1 MPRFAANLSFMFS
14 EEESLLDRFA
24 AARAAGFSA
33 VEYMFPYEE
42 EPDAIRAQ
50 LDEHELE
57 QVLFNL
63 PAGDWGAGDRGT
75 ACDPDRVDE
84 FREGVERAREY
95 ARALECERINCL
107 AGLRL
112 EERSFEEQWEVL
124 VENVRHAAQALG
136 EDGRTLLVEPVN
148 SYDVAGFL
156 IPYTED
162 VVRLLDEVDAPNL
175 RLQYDFYHAQKMEGN
190 LCERFD
196 ELLDRIAHVQIADN
210 PGRHQPGT
218 GEIDYAFVFE
228 HIDGSGY
235 DGWVGLEYAPDGDTR
250 SSLAWVDK
258 YGLKL

>member
-1 MPRFAANLSFMFS
+1 MTKFAANLSFMFS
-14 EEESLLDRFA
+14 EQESLLDRFD
-24 AARAAGFSA
+24 AAREAGFGA

-42 EPDAIRAQ
+42 DAEAIRSK
-50 LDEHELE
+50 LDENGLE

-63 PAGDWGAGDRGT
+63 PAGDWSAGDRGT
-75 ACDPDRVDE
+75 ACDPDRIDE
-84 FREGVERAREY
+84 FREGVEQAREY
-95 ARALECERINCL
+95 ARALECQRINCL

-112 EERSFEEQWEVL
+112 EGPSYDEQWEVL
-124 VENVRHAAQALG
+124 VDNVRHAAGALA

-148 SYDVAGFL
+148 SYDVAGFF

-162 VVRLLDEVDAPNL
+162 VVRLLDEVDAPNV
-175 RLQYDFYHAQKMEGN
+175 RFQYDFYHAQKMEGN

-196 ELLDRIAHVQIADN
+196 ELLERIEHVQVADN

-235 DGWVGLEYAPDGDTR
+235 DGWVGLEYAPTGDTR
-250 SSLAWVDK
+250 SSLEWVDS
-258 YGLKL
+258 YGLKI

>member
-1 MPRFAANLSFMFS
+1 MPKFAANLSFMFS

-24 AARAAGFSA
+24 AAREAGFSA

-42 EPDAIRAQ
+42 EPDAIRSK
-50 LDEHELE
+50 LEENELE
-57 QVLFNL
+57 QVLFNF
-63 PAGDWGAGDRGT
+63 PAGDWSAGDRGT
-75 ACDPDRVDE
+75 ACDPDRVEE
-84 FREGVERAREY
+84 FREGVQQAREY
-95 ARALECERINCL
+95 ARAIDCARINCL

-112 EERSFEEQWEVL
+112 EERSYDEQWEVL
-124 VENVRHAAQALG
+124 VENVRHAAAALAD
-136 EDGRTLLVEPVN
+136 DGRTLLVEPVN

-162 VVRLLDEVDAPNL
+162 VVRLLDEVDAPNV
-175 RLQYDFYHAQKMEGN
+175 RFQYDFYHAQKMEGN

-196 ELLDRIAHVQIADN
+196 ELLERIDHVQVADN

-235 DGWVGLEYAPDGDTR
+235 DGWVGLEYAPEGDTR
-250 SSLAWVDK
+250 SSLAWVDS
-258 YGLKL
+258 YGLKI